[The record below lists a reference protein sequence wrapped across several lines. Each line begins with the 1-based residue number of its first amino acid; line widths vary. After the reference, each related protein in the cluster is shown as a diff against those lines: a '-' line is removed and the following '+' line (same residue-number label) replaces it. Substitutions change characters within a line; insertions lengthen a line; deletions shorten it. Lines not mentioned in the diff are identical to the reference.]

1 MSGAGSSRRVSR
13 CVSAIKRAVVVG
25 AALAAVAGLA
35 SCSHPN
41 AAPHSATSTAA
52 EVPRHAPAVVASGLR
67 FPVNLTFD
75 KHGGLWFTSNVLGGQ
90 DNATNGVWYIPPGG
104 RPRQVVKGLAA
115 AGLAW
120 VGNSLYVA
128 STTVPGAGEIT
139 VLDGF
144 NGSRFTSQRV
154 RLDGLT
160 VGQHLI
166 GSIAVGPGGQLY
178 IGVGAAGDHSG
189 PSGSV
194 LSFAP
199 DGGNPVVK
207 ATGLRSAFGLAFYG
221 PLLLVT
227 DTGRDDLGPFRP
239 PEELN
244 EFNPAG
250 PVVNFGF
257 PGCYDQG
264 GPACAGARPPLATFG
279 AHATPTAVAV
289 KGDVAFVAENG
300 SSFPQNPTGSD
311 IQRVDLRTGQHTVFW
326 RSPVKHDPVGAA
338 IGPDGNLYIT
348 LIASGEILR
357 FTL

>member
-1 MSGAGSSRRVSR
+1 M
-13 CVSAIKRAVVVG
+13 KRAVAKG
-25 AALAAVAGLA
+25 AVLAAMAGLA
-35 SCSHPN
+35 SCSHPS

-52 EVPRHAPAVVASGLR
+52 EVPLHAPTPTVVASGLQ

-75 KHGGLWFTSNVLGGQ
+75 QHGGLWFTSNVVGG
-90 DNATNGVWYIPPGG
+90 NNNPTNGVWYMPPGG
-104 RPRQVVKGLAA
+104 RPRQVVKGPAA
-115 AGLAW
+115 AGLVWA
-120 VGNSLYVA
+120 GNSLYVA
-128 STTVPGAGEIT
+128 STTAPGTGEIT
-139 VLDGF
+139 VFEGF

-154 RLDGLT
+154 RLHGLP

-166 GSIAVGPGGQLY
+166 GSIALGPGGRLY
-178 IGVGAAGDHSG
+178 TGVGSVGDRG

-221 PLLLVT
+221 RLLLVT

-250 PVVNFGF
+250 PVVNFGL
-257 PGCYDQG
+257 PRCYDQG
-264 GPACAGARPPLATFG
+264 GQACADMRPPLARFG
-279 AHATPTAVAV
+279 AHSTPAAVAV
-289 KGDVAFVAENG
+289 KGDVAFVVENG
-300 SSFPQNPTGSD
+300 SSFLQNPTGSD
-311 IQRVDLRTGQHTVFW
+311 IQRIDLRTGQHTVFW

-338 IGPDGNLYIT
+338 IGPDGNLYVT
-348 LIASGEILR
+348 LLASGKIVR